1 MGKKGRD
8 KKYLFILIGCI
19 TIITLAFFLHISE
32 MKKMYTENLQSIYNF
47 MLESNKQRIKESV
60 TRTANE
66 IDIERSF
73 IYRQKDDD
81 FQRIH
86 EIVES
91 IEKKEDLNQLTS
103 LMKTD
108 EMSNLQT
115 VIWSRSEQ
123 QVIESIDLQ
132 LPMGMEVTKDDFMKI
147 VQANKYHVVKA
158 IEEDQYTVAI
168 YLRDED
174 VTNEMQ
180 LKVAN
185 EIRETRL
192 EGDGYIWVTEVLDYD
207 GGDKYARSIV
217 QPNLPSSEGRIIA
230 AENMETHGKY
240 PYSDELEAIRT
251 AGEGY
256 FTYKYKIKEADEG
269 RMKLSYVQLYP
280 DYDWIIGTG
289 IYIDEL
295 YETILDKGLEFENEI
310 KERTFLTAGT
320 MVLLFII
327 TGVSG
332 LVLIQYHEGREKQ
345 LMKEKKQLL
354 TQHYRILE
362 NKYDKTNQILHDVKN
377 HLICIFGLA
386 EQKSYEQVLD
396 YLHSMQE
403 DIDKLGYIVIS
414 GNKAVDIIL
423 NDKMEM
429 MKKAGIH
436 FHYEIE
442 SVELSFVEL
451 KDIVTILSNLL
462 DNAIESCMLS
472 EDKNILLKLYSFND
486 HFIVIKVTNSCDDE
500 PIVKGE
506 QIISRKPSKE
516 VHGYGMSNIQ
526 KSAHKYEGNM
536 TWNYD
541 KYNKKFHVVVMLPK
555 PIKK

>member
-1 MGKKGRD
+1 MQKKGRD
-8 KKYLFILIGCI
+8 KKYIVILIGCI
-19 TIITLAFFLHISE
+19 TIITLVFFLHISE
-32 MKKMYTENLQSIYNF
+32 TKKMYAENLQTFYDF
-47 MLESNKQRIKESV
+47 MLESKKQRIKESV
-60 TRTANE
+60 TRTAND
-66 IDIERSF
+66 IDIEKKL
-73 IYRQKDDD
+73 IYRQKEDD

-86 EIVES
+86 EIMDS
-91 IEKKEDLNQLTS
+91 IMEKNDINELTS

-108 EMSNLQT
+108 EMSDLKT
-115 VIWSRSEQ
+115 VIWDSSEQ
-123 QVIESIDLQ
+123 QITESIDPQ
-132 LPMGMEVTKDDFMKI
+132 LPPGMDITKEDFLKR
-147 VQANKYHVVKA
+147 VQANQYHVVRF
-158 IEEDQYTVAI
+158 IEQNQYIFSI
-168 YLRDED
+168 YLTDED
-174 VTNEMQ
+174 VTNEI
-180 LKVAN
+180 KKRVADK
-185 EIRETRL
+185 IRETRL
-192 EGDGYIWVTEVLDYD
+192 EEDGYIWVNEILDYN
-207 GGDKYARSIV
+207 GGEAYSKSIV
-217 QPNLPSSEGRIIA
+217 QPNLPESEGRMIS
-230 AENMETHGKY
+230 AENMKTHGKY
-240 PYSDELEAIRT
+240 PYADELESIKKW
-251 AGEGY
+251 GEGY
-256 FTYKYKIKEADEG
+256 FTYEFKINESDQG
-269 RMKLSYVQLYP
+269 RQKLSYVQLYP
-280 DYDWIIGTG
+280 EYDWIIGTG
-289 IYIDEL
+289 IYIDEMQK
-295 YETILDKGLEFENEI
+295 TIIDKGYEFENEL
-310 KERTFLTAGT
+310 KKRTFLTAGT
-320 MVLLFII
+320 MFLLFII
-327 TGVSG
+327 AGVSG
-332 LVLIQYHEGREKQ
+332 LALIQYHEGREKQ